1 MSYLLKTKEQIFN
14 EALRKIQVSTPIT
27 STSPGSVARAITEA
41 FAQQLG
47 DMYGVLDFN
56 VSQTFIS
63 TAQGRSLDLIGDLYG
78 VQRKTLSNTAAMDK
92 SLGVFYF
99 YTDSPAPQDITI
111 SAGTTISTNTNGNIG
126 LSFDYVTT
134 EEVTIPTGRT
144 RVYASIRPLFTDS
157 MFTAGV
163 GTVTIISPLFIQPTN
178 ATVKA
183 TNPKQI
189 QAQVGYEDDNSYR
202 TRIVKQIRTA
212 SGGTMEAMRFAGL
225 GVNGV
230 RDIMIR
236 EAPYGLGSFE
246 AIVVA
251 EDNLIN
257 GPVLAAATNAMQA
270 IRPAGVRMFVRQPD
284 LLPVDVHA
292 SIILRTNVTVD
303 TNDIARRTE
312 VGILRFLNKPL
323 VGSPLVYNQLIQ
335 AIMDATDVVTDV
347 TITKLA
353 VNGVEILRKNYTPE
367 SDQQIIPGEIQ
378 VSTA

>member
-1 MSYLLKTKEQIFN
+1 MSYLLKSKEQIFN

-99 YTDSPAPQDITI
+99 YTDNPAPQDITI
-111 SAGTTISTNTNGNIG
+111 PAGTTISTSTDGNIG

-134 EEVTIPTGRT
+134 EEVTIPVGRT

-157 MFTAGV
+157 MFTAGI
-163 GTVTIISPLFIQPTN
+163 GTVTVISSLFIQPTN

-189 QAQVGYEDDNSYR
+189 QAQVGYEDDDSYR

-230 RDIMIR
+230 RDVMIR

-257 GPVLAAATNAMQA
+257 GPVLVAATNAMQA

-303 TNDIARRTE
+303 ANDIARRTE
-312 VGILRFLNKPL
+312 IGILRFLNKPL
-323 VGSPLVYNQLIQ
+323 VGTALVYNQLIQ